1 MKKLNKKKVSRM
13 LSVAV
18 VAAAAIAALTV
29 SVAAEGGLSDAP
41 ANVDNTSLNA
51 LITIAFWATR
61 LIVAAAG
68 GIPSVIKLV
77 QGVSDEN
84 PRDRNGGIL
93 GLIATGVGVGATF
106 AIEALF

>member
-1 MKKLNKKKVSRM
+1 MKKFNRM
-13 LSVAV
+13 LSVAIV
-18 VAAAAIAALTV
+18 AITAIATLTFSAAAE
-29 SVAAEGGLSDAP
+29 SGGLSDAP

-51 LITIAFWATR
+51 LITIAFWGTR